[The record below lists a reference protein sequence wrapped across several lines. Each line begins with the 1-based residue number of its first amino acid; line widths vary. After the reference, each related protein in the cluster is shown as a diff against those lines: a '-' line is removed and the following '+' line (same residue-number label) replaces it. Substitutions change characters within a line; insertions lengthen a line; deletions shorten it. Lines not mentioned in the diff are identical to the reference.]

1 MDLGEWEFA
10 VRATDEKT
18 ISDRCRS
25 GRINQTIL
33 NGLLRLEW
41 NNEQAELINVP
52 FMQFAGVN
60 GQMLIE
66 DLVNGFYVVFPG
78 QKFQLPTKLCQIKM
92 LKPTIKITKYIM
104 DMYSKTNNLINNL
117 ETGYHAFDSIFKID
131 EPDTVSHSKSKICDP
146 WWSPKKQT
154 KKDHNADG
162 NVDS

>member
-1 MDLGEWEFA
+1 MFIRGESFCPQSKSAIYHKGRKCDVRFLTSTGMDLGEWEFA
-10 VRATDEKT
+10 VRATDSKT

-78 QKFQLPTKLCQIKM
+78 QKFQLPTKLCQIEM

-104 DMYSKTNNLINNL
+104 VCMIHYLSLCCQKGLCI
-117 ETGYHAFDSIFKID
+117 
-131 EPDTVSHSKSKICDP
+131 
-146 WWSPKKQT
+146 
-154 KKDHNADG
+154 
-162 NVDS
+162 